1 MDSRAALIAVYVNQ
15 GMNEIA
21 AKLKTARMKK
31 EEIQAELSAIDSLK
45 EDAKFLEEVVDGTAV
60 FVADGKRQV

>member
-1 MDSRAALIAVYVNQ
+1 MSSRDELIALYVNR

-31 EEIQAELSAIDSLK
+31 EDIEAELAAVDSLK
-45 EDAKFLEEVVDGTAV
+45 
-60 FVADGKRQV
+60 

>member
-1 MDSRAALIAVYVNQ
+1 MSSRDELIALYVNR

-31 EEIQAELSAIDSLK
+31 EDIEAELAAVDSLK
-45 EDAKFLEEVVDGTAV
+45 EDAKFLADVVDGKV
-60 FVADGKRQV
+60 FPR